1 MKEITRIRRMVVTMA
16 IRLRKMGSTLSA
28 AFKKVWTLIK
38 NHTIEKRRNDTMTIK
53 EYLFDNWCS
62 KEYKNGQAVE
72 AFYKEYIRPNNDLNI
87 ENAFLR
93 AIVEENQRA
102 FYAGLETFSRV
113 LYELNTFNGITQV

>member
-1 MKEITRIRRMVVTMA
+1 MVVTMA
-16 IRLRKMGSTLSA
+16 IRLKKMGSTLSA
-28 AFKKVWTLIK
+28 AFKKVLMLIK
-38 NHTIEKRRNDTMTIK
+38 SHTIEKRRNDTMTIK
-53 EYLFDNWCS
+53 EYLFDDWCS

-113 LYELNTFNGITQV
+113 LCELSAFNRITQV